1 MAERGPHSS
10 DFDKVLISMQEPLEC
25 RRVHAAMN
33 GSSAL
38 AVSFRA
44 TWRFMPQT
52 EGKEIQFYL
61 QAVELEQGLER
72 PITDSGATAVGAGS
86 SELRPPPPPPPPASI
101 AAPPLER
108 FSGGGDD
115 WLLGLDTQA
124 LLSGSTPIRS
134 RVTVLATSELPKRKR
149 GGGSTCKSPP
159 LVQQQRR
166 TREESNVDEDQSDD
180 SRGHCHKQRR

>member
-1 MAERGPHSS
+1 MAERGPHNR
-10 DFDKVLISMQEPLEC
+10 DFDKVLISMQEPPEC

-33 GSSAL
+33 GSSDQ

-52 EGKEIQFYL
+52 EGKEIWFIRYL
-61 QAVELEQGLER
+61 QVVELEQGLEH
-72 PITDSGATAVGAGS
+72 PITDSRAAATRAGT
-86 SELRPPPPPPPPASI
+86 SELRPPPPPPPPALVAA
-101 AAPPLER
+101 AAPPLEW

-134 RVTVLATSELPKRKR
+134 RVQVPATSERPKTKR
-149 GGGSTCKSPP
+149 GGGSTRNAPTI
-159 LVQQQRR
+159 V
-166 TREESNVDEDQSDD
+166 
-180 SRGHCHKQRR
+180 